1 MVRCV
6 SVSER
11 VLVWNALPPLSAD
24 SPSLPP
30 LWRPVDESE
39 WMGGAERA
47 RPYPR
52 RPSVTYQSCS
62 SAKVLG
68 VVECADAQCATPPYH
83 SQRSRPR
90 RPIREGELNS
100 HCDSETGQAGSHVRI
115 CLKSSSTFLGP
126 AAQRTPY
133 ALRTVMQ
140 GEGKV
145 ELVRDWVAQ

>member
-1 MVRCV
+1 MNVGV
-6 SVSER
+6 M
-11 VLVWNALPPLSAD
+11 
-24 SPSLPP
+24 
-30 LWRPVDESE
+30 RPVDESE
-39 WMGGAERA
+39 WIGGAERA
-47 RPYPR
+47 RLYPR
-52 RPSVTYQSCS
+52 RPSVTHQSCS

-68 VVECADAQCATPPYH
+68 VVECADAQCKTPPYH

-90 RPIREGELNS
+90 RPIREGELSS

-115 CLKSSSTFLGP
+115 CLKSSSTFLG
-126 AAQRTPY
+126 AEAQRTPY